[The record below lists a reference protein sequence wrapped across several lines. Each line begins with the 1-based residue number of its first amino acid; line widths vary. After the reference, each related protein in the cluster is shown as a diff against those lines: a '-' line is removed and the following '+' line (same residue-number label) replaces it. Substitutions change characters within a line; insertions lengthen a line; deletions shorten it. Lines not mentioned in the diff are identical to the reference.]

1 MKKRQFIYKKNSFIL
16 KALEYILKGFQVE
29 RLGSINTNID
39 GGMNNFPYL
48 SSSISK
54 IEKGKNELVCY
65 FIFKKLLY
73 KESEL
78 NSLNFVVEQI
88 EDLEFYKKNIKLNID
103 EQNVNFEVSDIGGVS
118 LLFNFVNKVKV
129 TKDFKVRLFI

>member
-1 MKKRQFIYKKNSFIL
+1 MKKRQFTYKKNSFIL
-16 KALEYILKGFQVE
+16 KSLEHILKGFKVE
-29 RLGSINTNID
+29 RLGSINTNSD

-65 FIFKKLLY
+65 FIFDKSY

-78 NSLNFVVEQI
+78 NSLNFIVEQI
-88 EDLEFYKKNIKLNID
+88 EDLEFYEKNVKLNID
-103 EQNVNFEVSDIGGVS
+103 EQSVNFEVSNLGGLS
-118 LLFNFVNKVKV
+118 LLFNFVNKIKV